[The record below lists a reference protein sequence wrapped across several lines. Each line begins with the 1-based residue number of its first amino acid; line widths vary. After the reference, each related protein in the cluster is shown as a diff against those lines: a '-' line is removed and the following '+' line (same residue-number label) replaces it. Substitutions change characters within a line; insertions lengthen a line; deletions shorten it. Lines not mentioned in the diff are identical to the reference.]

1 MYKTNNQLWKGVIE
15 EMFED
20 FAAFFMPTLYT
31 QIDFTKEISFLDKEL
46 EQIYSEN
53 DDKLRLVDKLG
64 HGRIKLAI
72 LSRRC
77 RKAINN

>member
-1 MYKTNNQLWKGVIE
+1 MQKTNDQLWKGVIE

-20 FAAFFMPTLYT
+20 FVAFFMPAIYPH
-31 QIDFTKEISFLDKEL
+31 IDFTREIAFLDKEL

-53 DDKLRLVDKLG
+53 DDKLRLVDKLVT
-64 HGRIKLAI
+64 GRIKLII

-77 RKAINN
+77 RKRYK